1 MASADSS
8 PGSHYRLSAPALF
21 AFALPGLATGALAV
35 AASVYLPNYYAAHVG
50 LRLAV
55 IGGAF
60 GLVRLVDGLLD
71 PVLGVVM
78 DQSRTRAGRYRPW
91 LIAAAPVLMLGV
103 WLLFEPPRGA
113 GMAYL
118 FAALVVYYVG
128 ISMLTLSHVSWASV
142 LAGQY
147 HERSR
152 VFGAFQMVGVGGAT
166 LILALP
172 ILLAGKGAADN
183 SIAAMGWFIVAAAPL
198 GVLLATLRT
207 PEPIAAPSHEDH
219 LGPRDYWA
227 IVTRPDVL
235 RIFAA
240 DICLTLGPGWMS
252 AMYLFYF
259 HDSRG
264 FGRGPASILLGVYIA
279 AGVVGA
285 LAISRL
291 AMRFGKHRTQMAI
304 STGYSLGLVALT
316 LTPRGAFWPAAAL
329 MFLLGVLA
337 GGFPLLDRAMMGD
350 VADAIRLEQG
360 KRRIGLLF
368 AMITTAQK
376 VAVALS
382 ILLSFAALDWIGY
395 HAKEGATNTP
405 QAIHG
410 LELVYLIG
418 PVAFVMLG
426 GACYLGYS
434 LDAKRHGDI
443 RAQLEARDAAIGATA
458 PILDGFGGEPT
469 VPTQAAEAT

>member
-1 MASADSS
+1 MASPDS
-8 PGSHYRLSAPALF
+8 PAGHHHRLSAPGLF
-21 AFALPGLATGALAV
+21 AFAMPALATGGLAV
-35 AASVYLPNYYAAHVG
+35 AASVYLPNYYATHVG
-50 LRLAV
+50 LGLAA
-55 IGGAF
+55 IGGGF
-60 GLVRLVDGLLD
+60 GVVRLVDGLLD

-78 DQSRTRAGRYRPW
+78 DQSRTRLGRYRPW

-103 WLLFEPPRGA
+103 WLLFEPPRAA
-113 GMAYL
+113 GIGYL

-152 VFGAFQMVGVGGAT
+152 VFGAFQLVGVAGAI
-166 LILALP
+166 LILVLP
-172 ILLAGKGAADN
+172 ILLARRGASD
-183 SIAAMGWFIVAAAPL
+183 SVAAMGWLIVAAAPL

-207 PEPIAAPSHEDH
+207 PEPIAARTHEDY
-219 LGPRDYWA
+219 LGLRDYWA

-264 FGRGPASILLGVYIA
+264 FGGDAARLLLLVYIA

-291 AMRFGKHRTQMAI
+291 SMIFGKHRTQMTI
-304 STGYSLGLVALT
+304 STGYSIGLVVLT
-316 LTPRGAFWPAAAL
+316 LTPKGAFWPAAAL
-329 MFLLGVLA
+329 MFVLGVLA

-395 HAKEGATNTP
+395 HAKAGAVNTP

-418 PVAFVMLG
+418 PVTFVMLG
-426 GACYLGYS
+426 GACYIGYT

-443 RAQLEARDAAIGATA
+443 LAQLEERDAAIGATA
-458 PILDGFGGEPT
+458 PILDGFGAEPT
-469 VPTQAAEAT
+469 VPTRAAEAT